1 MSDTQNYQNHVR
13 WNVFVHF
20 VISPLLL
27 VLVVWAFVCMIMEF
41 DWYRVQFLL
50 LTIAAVLI
58 SLAARMQ
65 ALTAQNRIIR
75 LEERLRY
82 KELLPAEIASR
93 AIDLPVGTMIA
104 LRFASDEELPGLMER
119 LLNGELKT
127 GKEIKLAVRN
137 WRGDHLR
144 V

>member
-93 AIDLPVGTMIA
+93 AIDLPVRTMIA

-119 LLNGELKT
+119 VLNGELKT

-137 WRGDHLR
+137 WWGDHLR

>member
-1 MSDTQNYQNHVR
+1 MSETQNYQNHVR

-20 VISPLLL
+20 VISPLLAI
-27 VLVVWAFVCMIMEF
+27 LVVWALVCVITEF

-50 LTIAAVLI
+50 LTVAVLLV
-58 SLAARMQ
+58 SLASRTQ
-65 ALTAQNRIIR
+65 ALTVQNRIIR

-82 KELLPAEIASR
+82 RELLPAELAER
-93 AIDLPVGTMIA
+93 AINLPVGKMIA

-119 LLNGELKT
+119 VLNGELKT
-127 GKEIKLAVRN
+127 GKEIKLAVQN
-137 WRGDHLR
+137 WRADHLR